1 VSVRAKSA
9 KLLFVTIDVEEIT
22 FNRGFYTVDVRY
34 FYKIKGDAYT
44 LVNKPNEICGLA
56 VFDKRVILF
65 GSEGNAKIFTS
76 NTVLGGLDQQAIART
91 NLPMAVVEAVD
102 PIVLSMK
109 LVDVKEHR
117 CRDNDIVDI
126 PCFIADSFE
135 GELLLDPGNR
145 IVLVTL
151 GQFSI
156 VKLERNSQLLIP
168 AYDYCM
174 PDKECIGSNEDDPCS
189 LFAKINF
196 PVDEFFP
203 PDTLECPDGY
213 REARANFIR

>member
-1 VSVRAKSA
+1 
-9 KLLFVTIDVEEIT
+9 
-22 FNRGFYTVDVRY
+22 
-34 FYKIKGDAYT
+34 
-44 LVNKPNEICGLA
+44 
-56 VFDKRVILF
+56 
-65 GSEGNAKIFTS
+65 
-76 NTVLGGLDQQAIART
+76 
-91 NLPMAVVEAVD
+91 MAVVEAVD

-213 REARANFIR
+213 RDRPPGLHQGRGVSPQPVLLSRNSPRCGFSERSG